1 MTELLRSAQLRELV
15 LSSLMSLSVDRG
27 EWTSQPGPRCRH
39 KATEHSPVSFYLN
52 DRMWRSVRSHERT
65 FCAIQS
71 RRLSQRPRRST
82 GTRRHEPTRA
92 RRERMA
98 RATGVAPSATPD
110 FLAI

>member
-1 MTELLRSAQLRELV
+1 MTELLRGEQLRELV

-27 EWTSQPGPRCRH
+27 EWTSRPGARCRR
-39 KATEHSPVSFYLN
+39 KATEHSPVSFYLK

-92 RRERMA
+92 RQERMA
-98 RATGVAPSATPD
+98 RAPESHRARPPD
-110 FLAI
+110 FLVI